1 MKNERSGLS
10 WSVDEKSLK
19 DAFSS
24 FGDVSLKELLWQ
36 TCFSKE
42 DEAVSAKDAMDW
54 KVTMAL
60 IVNNFIAGIVRSSIE
75 DKLCSEGVRGGPVG
89 VPRLPNGGDGA
100 SNGNA

>member
-1 MKNERSGLS
+1 MADR
-10 WSVDEKSLK
+10 
-19 DAFSS
+19 F
-24 FGDVSLKELLWQ
+24 VS
-36 TCFSKE
+36 FSKE

-60 IVNNFIAGIVRSSIE
+60 IVNNFIAGFFRSSIE

-100 SNGNA
+100 SNGNAWTSPNLSSITRGEDQN